1 VEDLKNSMSL
11 AFGSRLG
18 LNGCTVAVAL
28 ALAPPAGLLA
38 QSAVTGT
45 VAGTVSSQR
54 QPVPGVTVRLTSPA
68 LQGERV
74 VTTGSNGDYVALGL
88 PPGEY
93 VIQFSKPGMSTVT
106 RTATVDLSGT
116 TRMDANLD
124 VVAIEALTIRGDLPT
139 PIATAQ
145 LGANYK
151 AADLDKLP
159 VARTLAAIAVQTPG
173 VVISGL
179 RDGQIRINGAFG
191 YDNVFLV
198 DGTDV
203 NDNLHGTAN
212 NLYIEEAVAETAV
225 LTGGIPAEYGRFT
238 GGVVNAI
245 TKSGGNSFS
254 GSVRLDLTNPDWT
267 EKTPYEEERDIPRLD
282 AIDEVYSA
290 TLGGPILRDRLWF
303 FAAGRLSETTMAQ
316 TLPESGARVNTVTD
330 NPRWEVKLTGN
341 IASKHTLQ
349 ASYLDNEEK
358 NLDRPSAPGSTA
370 DIRGVDRARTVPNT
384 RWAASY
390 HGVWTPRLFFE
401 LKYSEKEFGFR
412 GAGGD
417 LTGIRDSPFVTLS
430 LPGRQYNAV
439 YFDASDPE
447 DRDNEDLTASV
458 SYFLSTGRLGSL
470 GFKLGYERFRTT
482 RIGGNSQT
490 ATGYAFVTNYV
501 TTTGAPVGPPVLDS
515 QGRFI
520 PIFVNSGP
528 LRTVLQNWLP
538 VRGARIDITT
548 DAFFLQDSWDFNDH
562 LSFNLGIRYEA
573 VKSEATGDI
582 VAADTDRFTPRLAAS
597 YDVRGDAKLKF
608 NATYSQYA
616 GKFSETQFGRNSNVG
631 VPNFLTYLYTGP
643 NGQGVDFAPGFD
655 LANYTLING
664 NFPTRNVFFADV
676 VKSPIV
682 EEWTVGAGSALGRGG
697 FAKLTYVSR
706 EYSDLFEDFILREFG
721 TTEIIHEGR
730 SFGFF
735 DNVIQDNT
743 DDLTREYQAIQV
755 QGRYRITDR
764 WLLDANYTH
773 EIENN
778 GNFVGEGL
786 GNPGASSIFGN
797 QPELYDPERHYPT
810 GRLPGYQGH
819 RVRVFSSYTLPIRSF
834 GDVNLGLAYSYD
846 SPQTFSYAFV
856 RGGFTSAQIAR
867 DPGYARRPDRQ
878 SVFFG
883 ERGAGEY
890 EDIHSLDL
898 AISLG
903 VRVWR
908 SVEPFFKFDVR
919 NVTNEQ
925 GLVVFDTVVVP
936 CTTAAQAGCD
946 GQAPVDE
953 LGLPTKFARGPAF
966 GTARSAAD
974 YQIPREYRFSAGIR
988 F

>member
-1 VEDLKNSMSL
+1 MTFQRTGRPHSRRD
-11 AFGSRLG
+11 FGL
-18 LNGCTVAVAL
+18 TVALAL

-38 QSAVTGT
+38 QSSVTGT

-54 QPVPGVTVRLTSPA
+54 QPVPGVTVTLTSPA

-74 VTTGSNGDYVALGL
+74 VTTGSNGDYVAPGL

-93 VIQFSKPGMSTVT
+93 VIQFSKTGMSTVT
-106 RTATVDLSGT
+106 HTATVDLSGT
-116 TRMDANLD
+116 TRMDADLD
-124 VVAIEALTIRGDLPT
+124 VVAIEALTVRADLPT

-145 LGANYK
+145 LGANFK
-151 AADLDKLP
+151 AADLDRLP
-159 VARTLAAIAVQTPG
+159 VGRTLAAIAVQAPG

-179 RDGQIRINGAFG
+179 REGAIRINGAFA

-198 DGTDV
+198 DGTDIQ
-203 NDNLHGTAN
+203 DNLHGTAN

-254 GSVRLDLTNPDWT
+254 GSFRVDLTNPDWT
-267 EKTPYEEERDIPRLD
+267 EKTPFEEERDIPRLD
-282 AIDEVYSA
+282 SIDEVYSA

-303 FAAGRLSETTMAQ
+303 FAAGRLLETTMAQ

-341 IASKHTLQ
+341 IASNHTLQ

-358 NLDRPSAPGSTA
+358 NLDRPGVPGSTA
-370 DIRGVDRARTVPNT
+370 DIRGVDRERTVPNT

-401 LKYSEKEFGFR
+401 LKYSEKEFSAR
-412 GAGGD
+412 GAGGE
-417 LTGIRDSPFVTLS
+417 LTGIQDSSFFTLS
-430 LPGRQYNAV
+430 SPGRQYNAIH
-439 YFDASDPE
+439 FDASDPE
-447 DRDNEDLTASV
+447 DRNNEDLTGSV
-458 SYFLSTGRLGSL
+458 SYFLSTGRLGSH

-482 RIGGNSQT
+482 RIGGNSQS
-490 ATGYAFVTNYV
+490 ATGYVFVTNYV

-528 LRTVLQNWLP
+528 LRTSLQNWLP

-548 DAFFLQDSWDFNDH
+548 DSFFVQDSWAFNDH
-562 LSFNLGIRYEA
+562 LSFNLGLRYEA
-573 VKSEATGDI
+573 VTSEATGDI

-608 NATYSQYA
+608 DATYSQYA
-616 GKFSETQFGRNSNVG
+616 GKFSELQFGRNSNVG
-631 VPNFLTYLYTGP
+631 APNRLDYLYTGP

-664 NFPTRNVFFADV
+664 NFPTRNVFFADD

-706 EYSDLFEDFILREFG
+706 EYSDLFEDFVLREFG
-721 TTEIIHEGR
+721 TTEIVHEGR

-735 DNVIQDNT
+735 DNVILDNT

-773 EIENN
+773 EIEND
-778 GNFVGEGL
+778 GNFVGEAPN
-786 GNPGASSIFGN
+786 NPGASSIFGN

-810 GRLPGYQGH
+810 GRLPGYQKH
-819 RVRVFSSYTLPIRSF
+819 RVRVFSSFTLPIRSF
-834 GDVNLGLAYSYD
+834 GDVSLGLAYSYD
-846 SPQTFSYAFV
+846 SPRTFSFASN
-856 RGGFTSAQIAR
+856 RTGFTPEQIAR
-867 DPGYARRPDRQ
+867 DPGYARRPPTQ

-890 EDIHSLDL
+890 EDIHSFDL

-908 SVEPFFKFDVR
+908 SVEPFFKLGVT
-919 NVTNEQ
+919 NVTNEE
-925 GLVVFDTVVVP
+925 GLASFDTVVVP

-946 GQAPVDE
+946 GQAPVDA
-953 LGLPTKFARGPAF
+953 LGLPTRFVRGPAF
-966 GTARSAAD
+966 GTASSAAN
-974 YQIPREYRFSAGIR
+974 YQVPREYRFSAGIR

>member
-1 VEDLKNSMSL
+1 M
-11 AFGSRLG
+11 
-18 LNGCTVAVAL
+18 
-28 ALAPPAGLLA
+28 
-38 QSAVTGT
+38 
-45 VAGTVSSQR
+45 
-54 QPVPGVTVRLTSPA
+54 
-68 LQGERV
+68 
-74 VTTGSNGDYVALGL
+74 
-88 PPGEY
+88 
-93 VIQFSKPGMSTVT
+93 
-106 RTATVDLSGT
+106 
-116 TRMDANLD
+116 
-124 VVAIEALTIRGDLPT
+124 
-139 PIATAQ
+139 
-145 LGANYK
+145 
-151 AADLDKLP
+151 
-159 VARTLAAIAVQTPG
+159 
-173 VVISGL
+173 
-179 RDGQIRINGAFG
+179 
-191 YDNVFLV
+191 
-198 DGTDV
+198 
-203 NDNLHGTAN
+203 
-212 NLYIEEAVAETAV
+212 
-225 LTGGIPAEYGRFT
+225 
-238 GGVVNAI
+238 
-245 TKSGGNSFS
+245 
-254 GSVRLDLTNPDWT
+254 
-267 EKTPYEEERDIPRLD
+267 
-282 AIDEVYSA
+282 
-290 TLGGPILRDRLWF
+290 
-303 FAAGRLSETTMAQ
+303 
-316 TLPESGARVNTVTD
+316 
-330 NPRWEVKLTGN
+330 
-341 IASKHTLQ
+341 
-349 ASYLDNEEK
+349 
-358 NLDRPSAPGSTA
+358 
-370 DIRGVDRARTVPNT
+370 
-384 RWAASY
+384 
-390 HGVWTPRLFFE
+390 
-401 LKYSEKEFGFR
+401 
-412 GAGGD
+412 
-417 LTGIRDSPFVTLS
+417 
-430 LPGRQYNAV
+430 
-439 YFDASDPE
+439 
-447 DRDNEDLTASV
+447 
-458 SYFLSTGRLGSL
+458 SYFLSTSRLGSH

-490 ATGYAFVTNYV
+490 ATGYVFVTNYV

-515 QGRFI
+515 QGQFI

-631 VPNFLTYLYTGP
+631 TPNVLIYLYTGP
-643 NGQGVDFAPGFD
+643 NGQGMDFAPGFD

-664 NFPTRNVFFADV
+664 NFPTRNVFFADD

-706 EYSDLFEDFILREFG
+706 EYSDLFEDFTLREFG
-721 TTEIIHEGR
+721 TTEIVHEGR

-773 EIENN
+773 EIEND

-786 GNPGASSIFGN
+786 GNPGASSIFGD

-810 GRLPGYQGH
+810 GRLPGYQEH

-834 GDVNLGLAYSYD
+834 GDVSLGLAYSYD
-846 SPQTFSYAFV
+846 SPPAFSYGFV
-856 RGGFTSAQIAR
+856 RGGLTPEQIAR
-867 DPGYARRPDRQ
+867 DPGYARRPTGQ
-878 SVFFG
+878 FVFFG

-898 AISLG
+898 AIGLG

-908 SVEPFFKFDVR
+908 SVEPFFKFAVR

-953 LGLPTKFARGPAF
+953 IGLPTKFARGPAF
-966 GTARSAAD
+966 GTARSATD
-974 YQIPREYRFSAGIR
+974 YQVPREYRFSAGIR

>member
-1 VEDLKNSMSL
+1 MELKNSMSL
-11 AFGSRLG
+11 ALGSRLG
-18 LNGCTVAVAL
+18 LNGCAVSL
-28 ALAPPAGLLA
+28 ALTLALPAVLLA

-45 VAGTVSSQR
+45 VSGTVSSQR

-74 VTTGSNGDYVALGL
+74 VTTGSNGDYVAFGL

-93 VIQFSKPGMSTVT
+93 VIQFSKPGMSTV
-106 RTATVDLSGT
+106 RHTATVALSGT
-116 TRMDANLD
+116 TRMDADVD
-124 VVAIEALTIRGDLPT
+124 VVAIEAFTIRGDLPS

-151 AADLDKLP
+151 TEDLDKLP
-159 VARTLAAIAVQTPG
+159 VGRTLAAIAALAPG
-173 VVISGL
+173 VAISPLGGL
-179 RDGQIRINGAFG
+179 IRIGGAFG
-191 YDNVFLV
+191 FDNVFLV
-198 DGTDV
+198 DGTDIS
-203 NDNLHGTAN
+203 DNLSGTAH
-212 NLYIEEAVAETAV
+212 NLFIEEAVAETAV

-245 TKSGGNSFS
+245 TKGGGNSFS
-254 GSVRLDLTNPDWT
+254 GSVRLDLSNPDWT

-290 TLGGPILRDRLWF
+290 SLGGPILRDQLWF

-316 TLPESGARVNTVTD
+316 TLPETGARVNTVTD

-349 ASYLDNEEK
+349 ASYLDNEAE
-358 NLDRPSAPGSTA
+358 NLDRPSVPGTTA
-370 DIRGVDRARTVPNT
+370 DVRGVDRARTLPNT

-401 LKYSEKEFGFR
+401 LKYSEKKFGFR

-430 LPGRQYNAV
+430 FPARQYNAV

-447 DRDNEDLTASV
+447 NRDNQDLTGSV
-458 SYFLSTGRLGSL
+458 SYFLSTGRLGSH

-482 RIGGNSQT
+482 RTGGNSQT
-490 ATGYAFVTNYV
+490 ATGYVFTTNYV

-520 PIFVNSGP
+520 PVFVNSGP
-528 LRTVLQNWLP
+528 LRTVLTNWLP

-548 DAFFLQDSWDFNDH
+548 DAFFLQDSWAFNDH
-562 LSFNLGIRYEA
+562 LSFNLGLRYEA

-582 VAADTDRFTPRLAAS
+582 IATDTDRFTPRLAAS

-608 NATYSQYA
+608 DATYSQYA
-616 GKFSETQFGRNSNVG
+616 GKFSEVQFGRNSNVG
-631 VPNFLTYLYTGP
+631 LPNSLTYLYTGP

-664 NFPTRNVFFADV
+664 NFPTRNVFFADD
-676 VKSPIV
+676 VKSPIL
-682 EEWTVGAGSALGRGG
+682 EEWTVGVGSALGRGG
-697 FAKLTYVSR
+697 FAKLTYVGR

-721 TTEIIHEGR
+721 TTEIVHEGR

-735 DNVIQDNT
+735 DNVVLDNT
-743 DDLTREYQAIQV
+743 DDPTREYRAIQV

-764 WLLDANYTH
+764 WLLDANYTY
-773 EIENN
+773 EIEND
-778 GNFVGEGL
+778 GNFVGEG
-786 GNPGASSIFGN
+786 GASSIFGN

-810 GRLPGYQGH
+810 GHLPGFQEH
-819 RVRVFSSYTLPIRSF
+819 RVRVFSSYTLPMSF
-834 GDVNLGLAYSYD
+834 GDVNLGLAYFYD
-846 SPQTFSYAFV
+846 SPRTFIYGFARS
-856 RGGFTSAQIAR
+856 GFTPAQIAR
-867 DPGYARRPDRQ
+867 DPGYARRPATQ
-878 SVFFG
+878 FVFFG
-883 ERGAGEY
+883 ELGAGEY
-890 EDIHSLDL
+890 EDTHSLDL

-908 SVEPFFKFDVR
+908 SVEPFFKFEVR

-925 GLVVFDTVVVP
+925 GLVFFDTVVVP

-974 YQIPREYRFSAGIR
+974 YQVPREYRFSAGIR

>member
-1 VEDLKNSMSL
+1 MTFRRTGRPHSRRD
-11 AFGSRLG
+11 FGL
-18 LNGCTVAVAL
+18 TVVLAL
-28 ALAPPAGLLA
+28 ALAPSAGLLA
-38 QSAVTGT
+38 QSTLTGT

-54 QPVPGVTVRLTSPA
+54 QPVPGVTVTLTSPA

-74 VTTGSNGDYVALGL
+74 VTTGSNGDYVAPGL

-93 VIQFSKPGMSTVT
+93 VVQYSKPGMSTVT
-106 RTATVDLSGT
+106 RAATVDLSGT
-116 TRMDANLD
+116 TRMDADLD
-124 VVAIEALTIRGDLPT
+124 VVAIEALTVRGDLPT

-151 AADLDKLP
+151 AADLDRLP
-159 VARTLAAIAVQTPG
+159 VGRTLAAIAVQAPG
-173 VVISGL
+173 VVVSGL
-179 RDGQIRINGAFG
+179 REGGIRINGAFG

-198 DGTDV
+198 DGTDIQ
-203 NDNLHGTAN
+203 DNLHGTAN

-245 TKSGGNSFS
+245 TKSGGNRFS
-254 GSVRLDLTNPDWT
+254 GSVRIDLSNPDWT
-267 EKTPYEEERDIPRLD
+267 EQTPFEEERDIPRPD

-303 FAAGRLSETTMAQ
+303 FAAGRLLETTMAQ
-316 TLPESGARVNTVTD
+316 TLPETGARVNSVTD

-341 IASKHTLQ
+341 IASNHTLQ

-358 NLDRPSAPGSTA
+358 NLDRPASPIAA
-370 DIRGVDRARTVPNT
+370 DLRGVDPLRTVPNT

-401 LKYSEKEFGFR
+401 LKYSEKEWGVR
-412 GAGGD
+412 GAGGE
-417 LTGIRDSPFVTLS
+417 LTGIRDSSFQTLS
-430 LPGRQYNAV
+430 QPFRQYNAIH
-439 YFDASDPE
+439 FDASDPE
-447 DRDNEDLTASV
+447 DRNNEDLTGSV
-458 SYFLSTGRLGSL
+458 SYFLSTGRLGSH

-482 RIGGNSQT
+482 RIGGNSQS
-490 ATGYAFVTNYV
+490 ATGYTFRANYV

-520 PIFVNSGP
+520 PIFVNSVS
-528 LRTVLQNWLP
+528 LLVNHLP

-548 DAFFLQDSWDFNDH
+548 DAFFLQDSWNLNDH
-562 LSFNLGIRYEA
+562 LSFNLGLRYEA

-597 YDVRGDAKLKF
+597 WDVRGDAKLKF
-608 NATYSQYA
+608 DATYSQYA
-616 GKFSETQFGRNSNVG
+616 GKFSEVQFGSNSNVG
-631 VPNFLTYLYTGP
+631 TPNFLVYLYRGP

-655 LANYTLING
+655 LANYTLNNG
-664 NFPTRNVFFADV
+664 TFPTRNAFFADD

-697 FAKLTYVSR
+697 FAKLTYVNR
-706 EYSDLFEDFILREFG
+706 AYSDLFEDFILREFG
-721 TTEIIHEGR
+721 TTEIVHEGR

-735 DNVIQDNT
+735 DNVIYDNT
-743 DDLTREYQAIQV
+743 DDLKREYQAIQV

-764 WLLDANYTH
+764 WLLDANYTY
-773 EIENN
+773 EIEND
-778 GNFVGEGL
+778 GNFVGEGV
-786 GNPGASSIFGN
+786 GSPGATSIFGN

-810 GRLPGYQGH
+810 GRLPGFQEH

-834 GDVNLGLAYSYD
+834 GEVSLGLAYSYD
-846 SPQTFSYAFV
+846 SPLTFSY
-856 RGGFTSAQIAR
+856 GFSPIAITPQQIAR
-867 DPGYARRPDRQ
+867 DPGYARRPATQ
-878 SVFFG
+878 FVFFG
-883 ERGAGEY
+883 ERGVGEY

-898 AISLG
+898 AIGLG

-908 SVEPFFKFDVR
+908 SVEPFFKLGVR

-925 GLVVFDTVVVP
+925 GLIVYNSRVVP
-936 CTTAAQAGCD
+936 CTTAEQVGCD
-946 GQAPVDE
+946 GQIPVDE
-953 LGLPTKFARGPAF
+953 LGLPTRFVRDPAF
-966 GTARSAAD
+966 GTASSASD
-974 YQIPREYRFSAGIR
+974 YQVPREYRFSAGIR

>member
-1 VEDLKNSMSL
+1 MRS
-11 AFGSRLG
+11 FRL
-18 LNGCTVAVAL
+18 TVALVLVL
-28 ALAPPAGLLA
+28 AHPAGLLS

-45 VAGTVSSQR
+45 VSGTVSSQGH
-54 QPVPGVTVRLTSPA
+54 PVPGVTVRLTSPA

-74 VTTGSNGDYVALGL
+74 VTTGPNGDYVAIGL

-106 RTATVDLSGT
+106 RTATVELSGT
-116 TRMDANLD
+116 TRMDVNLD
-124 VVAIEALTIRGDLPT
+124 VVAIEALTVRGDLPT

-159 VARTLAAIAVQTPG
+159 VGRTLAAIAVQTPG

-179 RDGQIRINGAFG
+179 REGGIRINGAFG

-198 DGTDV
+198 DGTDIQ
-203 NDNLHGTAN
+203 DNIHGTAN

-254 GSVRLDLTNPDWT
+254 GSVRLDLSNPDWT
-267 EKTPYEEERDIPRLD
+267 EKTPFEEERDIPRLD

-303 FAAGRLSETTMAQ
+303 FAAGRLSETTMAL
-316 TLPESGARVNTVTD
+316 TLPESGARVNTITD

-341 IASKHTLQ
+341 IASNHTLQ

-358 NLDRPSAPGSTA
+358 NLDRPSSPIAA
-370 DIRGVDRARTVPNT
+370 DIRGVDPLRTVPNT

-412 GAGGD
+412 GAGGE
-417 LTGIRDSPFVTLS
+417 LTGIRDSSFQTFSPPF
-430 LPGRQYNAV
+430 RQYNAV
-439 YFDASDPE
+439 HFDASDPE
-447 DRDNEDLTASV
+447 DRNNEDLTGSV
-458 SYFLSTGRLGSL
+458 SYFLSTGRLGSH

-482 RIGGNSQT
+482 RIGGNSQS
-490 ATGYAFVTNYV
+490 ATGYAFQTNYV

-520 PIFVNSGP
+520 PIFVNSGS
-528 LRTVLQNWLP
+528 LRTVLLNHLP

-548 DAFFLQDSWDFNDH
+548 DAFFFQDSWSFNDH
-562 LSFNLGIRYEA
+562 LSFNLGLRYEA

-597 YDVRGDAKLKF
+597 YDVRGDAKLKL

-616 GKFSETQFGRNSNVG
+616 GKFNETQFGLNSNVG
-631 VPNFLTYLYTGP
+631 NANFLRYLYTGP

-655 LANYTLING
+655 LANYSLLNG
-664 NFPTRNVFFADV
+664 SFPTRNAFFADD

-706 EYSDLFEDFILREFG
+706 EYSDLFEDFVLREFG
-721 TTEIIHEGR
+721 ATEIVHEGR

-735 DNVIQDNT
+735 DNVIYDNT

-764 WLLDANYTH
+764 WLLDANYTY
-773 EIENN
+773 EIEND
-778 GNFVGEGL
+778 GNFVGEGV

-810 GRLPGYQGH
+810 GRLPGSQEH

-834 GDVNLGLAYSYD
+834 GEVSLGLAYSYQ
-846 SPQTFSYAFV
+846 SPLTFSY
-856 RGGFTSAQIAR
+856 GFSPIAITPEQIAR
-867 DPGYARRPDRQ
+867 DPGYARRPTTQ
-878 SVFFG
+878 FAFFG
-883 ERGAGEY
+883 ERGAEEY

-903 VRVWR
+903 VRVWK
-908 SVEPFFKFDVR
+908 SVEPFFKLSVG

-925 GLVVFDTVVVP
+925 GLVVFNTRIVP
-936 CTTAAQAGCD
+936 CTTAAQAGCE

-953 LGLPTKFARGPAF
+953 LGLPTRFVRDPAF
-966 GTARSAAD
+966 GTASSAAD
-974 YQIPREYRFSAGIR
+974 YQVPREYRFSAGIR